1 MAQTDIVPAARAQV
15 LAAERP
21 AVDGQY
27 LTFSLQGE
35 IFGLEILRVREII
48 GYTQPTEIPLMPAFV
63 HGVINLRGSV
73 VPVIDLAQRLGRGAT
88 ELKARTC
95 IVIVEVDAADAA
107 QPMGIL
113 VDAVDA
119 VLDIGA
125 DAIEPAPAF
134 GSGLRAQFIRG
145 MARRE
150 QGFIVLLDVGRVF
163 ALDELAALARGVETA
178 EAQA

>member
-1 MAQTDIVPAARAQV
+1 MTQTDIVPASHALART
-15 LAAERP
+15 AERR

-35 IFGLEILRVREII
+35 VFGIEILRVREII
-48 GYTQPTEIPLMPAFV
+48 GYTRPTDIPLMPAFV

-88 ELKARTC
+88 DLKPRTC
-95 IVIVEVDAADAA
+95 IVIVEVDAEDLA

-150 QGFIVLLDVGRVF
+150 QGFIVLLEVARVF
-163 ALDELAALARGVETA
+163 AVDELAALARGVEAA
-178 EAQA
+178 EVG

>member
-1 MAQTDIVPAARAQV
+1 MTQPAIVPASHAVARAV
-15 LAAERP
+15 DRP

-35 IFGLEILRVREII
+35 VFGIEILRVREII
-48 GYTQPTEIPLMPAFV
+48 GYTRPTEIPLMPAFV

-73 VPVIDLAQRLGRGAT
+73 VPVIDLAHRLGRGAT
-88 ELKARTC
+88 ELKPRTC
-95 IVIVEVDAADAA
+95 VVIVEVDGEDGA

-113 VDAVDA
+113 VDAVEA
-119 VLDIGA
+119 VLDIAA

-150 QGFIVLLDVGRVF
+150 HGFIVLLEVGRVF
-163 ALDELAALARGVETA
+163 AIDELAALARGVDA
-178 EAQA
+178 VEAG